1 MCGHRQSN
9 AFDANPRPA
18 YLAEDADAETAAC
31 LRAWPG
37 IDTEPMDVAPDYQQL
52 IVNGE
57 VFDVRY
63 DPEQPGAYHF
73 AWVTGPNPGYGFTS
87 RFSSDDTRQP
97 RQVLIDSITGFLAQV
112 DPQTG
117 YIEDA

>member
-1 MCGHRQSN
+1 MRKPPC
-9 AFDANPRPA
+9 A
-18 YLAEDADAETAAC
+18 Y
-31 LRAWPG
+31 AWPG